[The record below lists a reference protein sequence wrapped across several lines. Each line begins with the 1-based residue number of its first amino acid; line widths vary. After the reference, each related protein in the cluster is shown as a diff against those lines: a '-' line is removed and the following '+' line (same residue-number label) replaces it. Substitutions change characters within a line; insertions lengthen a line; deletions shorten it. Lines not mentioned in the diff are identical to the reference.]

1 MFLENRIQKLI
12 LISKYVKTSE
22 VAKRFWSIIK
32 SVLVIKT
39 STTNNI
45 SGTDMVPRTSIVLFI
60 PDIQRYVWKDQPTRR
75 RLEIR
80 LSE

>member
-12 LISKYVKTSE
+12 LISRYVKTSE

-32 SVLVIKT
+32 SVLVIKI

-45 SGTDMVPRTSIVLFI
+45 PRTSIVLFI
-60 PDIQRYVWKDQPTRR
+60 PDMQRYVWKDQPTRR